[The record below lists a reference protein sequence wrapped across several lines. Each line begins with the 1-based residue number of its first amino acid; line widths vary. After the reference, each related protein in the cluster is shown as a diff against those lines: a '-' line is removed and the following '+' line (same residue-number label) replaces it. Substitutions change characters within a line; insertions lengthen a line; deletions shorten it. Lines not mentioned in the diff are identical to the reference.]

1 MPSGAH
7 LSSLQFNKQRDS
19 NPHYGGSLD
28 RFEEEM
34 DDDFR
39 HDDAERAARL
49 EEEEDREIADYDE
62 SGQPVRNFPPRNQYL
77 TPSTARNEQ
86 PEGERGPEQPEDE
99 WGITDD
105 DGSGRGG
112 SKEEYEDFDF
122 EGDDW

>member
-1 MPSGAH
+1 MPIGPDTDRQGSGRIDRN
-7 LSSLQFNKQRDS
+7 L
-19 NPHYGGSLD
+19 HYGGSLD

-77 TPSTARNEQ
+77 N
-86 PEGERGPEQPEDE
+86 PEHRPE
-99 WGITDD
+99 
-105 DGSGRGG
+105 
-112 SKEEYEDFDF
+112 
-122 EGDDW
+122 